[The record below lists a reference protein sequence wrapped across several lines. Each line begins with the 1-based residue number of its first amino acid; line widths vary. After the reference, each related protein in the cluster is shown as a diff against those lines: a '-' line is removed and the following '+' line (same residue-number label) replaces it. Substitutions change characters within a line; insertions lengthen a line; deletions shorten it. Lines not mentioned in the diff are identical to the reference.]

1 MYHFFH
7 GSDRGLVRDA
17 ANQLIE
23 QHLPLEAQVT
33 VIDTYNYQPGCI
45 VDALGSTSLF
55 GEAQWFVLDT
65 PSDTPEFNEEV
76 LESLSALA
84 ESVNTFVVLEGKVL
98 VPEKKR
104 YAKHAATT
112 EEFVATATESFNMFS
127 LADALADRDKRR
139 LWLLMQEARLNGK
152 QPEEMIGILWWQL
165 KTIRLA
171 AETSTAEA
179 AGMKPYPYN
188 KARRAVAKY
197 PNGQAAKTARSL
209 LRLYHAGHAGE
220 RDLELA
226 LERWVLT
233 L

>member
-17 ANQLIE
+17 ANRLIE
-23 QHLPLEAQVT
+23 QHLPSDGQVT
-33 VIDTYNYQPGCI
+33 VIDTYNYQPGC
-45 VDALGSTSLF
+45 VADALGSTSLF

-76 LESLSALA
+76 LDSLTALA

-98 VPEKKR
+98 APEKKR
-104 YAKHAATT
+104 YTKQAAST
-112 EEFVATATESFNMFS
+112 EEFVATAAEPFNLFS
-127 LADALADRDKRR
+127 LADALAERDKRR
-139 LWLLMQEARLNGK
+139 LWLLVQEARLNGK

-165 KTIRLA
+165 KTIRIA
-171 AETSTAEA
+171 AVTNSADA

-188 KARRAVAKY
+188 KAKRALGKY
-197 PNGQAAKTARSL
+197 PRTQAAETARAL
-209 LRLYHAGHAGE
+209 LRLYHAGHSGE